1 MPRKIEGFADIHSHF
16 LYGIDDGARTRQEM
30 EAMLDAAHEDGICR
44 LYATPHA
51 VLGVRSFDAGMCAQ
65 RLEEAREYC
74 RQRGYGMQLY
84 MGAELMYTPALERF
98 AMERKLPVLGASSMV
113 LMEFVPDISMRDVR
127 EAVGLLERSG
137 YTAVLAHV
145 ERYDCFFLGRNA
157 WKCKENHTVLYQI
170 NAGSV
175 VEGRGFLRDR
185 YIQRWLRDGL
195 VDFVASD
202 AHNCMGRPFRMR
214 EAYASLRRNCGETL
228 CARLTGLEIAMGSNG
243 SSRT

>member
-51 VLGVRSFDAGMCAQ
+51 VLGVRPFDAGMCAQ

-98 AMERKLPVLGASSMV
+98 AMERNCRCWVL
-113 LMEFVPDISMRDVR
+113 
-127 EAVGLLERSG
+127 
-137 YTAVLAHV
+137 
-145 ERYDCFFLGRNA
+145 
-157 WKCKENHTVLYQI
+157 
-170 NAGSV
+170 
-175 VEGRGFLRDR
+175 
-185 YIQRWLRDGL
+185 
-195 VDFVASD
+195 
-202 AHNCMGRPFRMR
+202 
-214 EAYASLRRNCGETL
+214 
-228 CARLTGLEIAMGSNG
+228 RLWC
-243 SSRT
+243 